1 MRKKKNRTTMN
12 RKNLPTT
19 LHRSSGPPDN
29 QLVRTLT
36 FSRDSINEEAR
47 TAELSF
53 SSEAPYER
61 YFGNEILSHDPGAI
75 DLERLTEVGVLLFA
89 HGRDANYGRM
99 PIGVIQKVWVDESQ
113 RKARALVQFDDDEDS
128 DKVFQKVKKG
138 VIKGVSVG
146 YAVSSWEEVKAGKT
160 SANGRHTGP
169 AYVALK
175 WQPFEISIEPTPAD
189 PSVGVGRSNQNEGE
203 ENEMNG
209 LKMLALA
216 AQRMMHAPDSG
227 ATGGGGASPEGSGT
241 RSAVPPAVDPT
252 HAAQQ
257 GATAERARV
266 TEINTLCRN
275 FGLDATPYIEDGST
289 VEKVKDAILQKQITD
304 RQPQRSGIQ
313 VGDEGIDKFRAAA
326 TDGLLLRAARTV
338 TKPAPGATE
347 LRGLR
352 LRDLAVECLIRAGE
366 TGAHL
371 LRDEELLKRALSPD
385 STFQGIISD
394 AANKTLSQAYAEAPT
409 TFQYW
414 TGKGSNSDFKAAE
427 HYRISEAGNLEL
439 LPQNGVIAYDGP
451 MKDEK
456 VTKAVLTYA
465 KSWGFT
471 REAFINDDLDMLSK
485 VPSAYVIAAKRGIN
499 SLVYKMVATNPLIFD
514 SKNLFHADH
523 RNLGTPGKIG
533 TVARSE
539 ARKLMRTQK
548 DLRNIATLNISPK
561 YLLVPAELETDAAQ
575 YMRSEAEPSSSNS
588 GVANVFRNS
597 YEVITEAE
605 LDQYSTTA
613 WYLAADPNIADTVE
627 VTYLRGQEEPT
638 LETDIPFDR
647 LGMNFRIYFD
657 YGVTLLD
664 SRGMFKNPGVAA
676 GGGE

>member
-1 MRKKKNRTTMN
+1 MN
-12 RKNLPTT
+12 QTNLPKT
-19 LHRSSGPPDN
+19 LHRSSGPPES

-36 FSRDSINEEAR
+36 FSRDTINEEAR

-189 PSVGVGRSNQNEGE
+189 PSVGVGRSNQNESE
-203 ENEMNG
+203 DEEMNG

-216 AQRMMHAPDSG
+216 AQRMMHAPDNG
-227 ATGGGGASPEGSGT
+227 ATGGGSASPEGSGA
-241 RSAVPPAVDPT
+241 RSTAPPVVDPAQ
-252 HAAQQ
+252 AAQQ
-257 GATAERARV
+257 AATAERTRV

-289 VEKVKDAILQKQITD
+289 LEKVKDAILQKQITD
-304 RQPQRSGIQ
+304 RSPHRSGIQ
-313 VGDEGIDKFRAAA
+313 VGEEGIDKFRAAA
-326 TDGLLLRAARTV
+326 TDALLLRAARTV
-338 TKPAPGATE
+338 AKPAPGATE

-352 LRDLAVECLIRAGE
+352 LRDMAVECLIRAGE

-385 STFQGIISD
+385 STFQGIISN
-394 AANKTLSQAYAEAPT
+394 AANKSLSQAYAEAPT

-499 SLVYKMVATNPLIFD
+499 SLVYKLLATNPLIFD
-514 SKNLFHADH
+514 GKNLFHADH
-523 RNLGTPGKIG
+523 KNLGTPEKIS
-533 TVARSE
+533 TVAMSE

-548 DLRNIATLNISPK
+548 DQRGIATLNIAPK

-575 YMRSEAEPSSSNS
+575 YMRSESEPSSSNS
-588 GVANVFRNS
+588 GVTNVFRNS
-597 YEVITEAE
+597 YEIIVDAE

-613 WYLAADPNIADTVE
+613 WYLAADPSIADTVE

-647 LGMNFRIYFD
+647 LGMNFRLYFD

-664 SRGMFKNPGVAA
+664 SRGMFKNAGAA
-676 GGGE
+676 GGGQ